1 MYKTNTPTEYREQLR
16 GRILETA
23 MKEFCAR
30 GIKQVK
36 MDDIARK
43 LGISK
48 RTLYEIYANKET
60 LLFEGVKQREE
71 AYDHQIKKYK
81 AEEVVTVIDV
91 MALYYR
97 LRMDAVKNLNPTF
110 FSDLHKYHRIVD
122 YLMQLHAQR
131 SVQIKDFFDA
141 GVKQG
146 YFCADAN
153 IMLMCDFE
161 QVVMQYVM
169 EAKLY
174 QKYGVRHVF
183 HNVLLLFIRSICTE
197 KGIALL
203 ETKINFFK

>member
-71 AYDHQIKKYK
+71 AYDHQIKKYM
-81 AEEVVTVIDV
+81 AEEAVTS
-91 MALYYR
+91 L
-97 LRMDAVKNLNPTF
+97 
-110 FSDLHKYHRIVD
+110 S
-122 YLMQLHAQR
+122 
-131 SVQIKDFFDA
+131 S
-141 GVKQG
+141 
-146 YFCADAN
+146 
-153 IMLMCDFE
+153 
-161 QVVMQYVM
+161 
-169 EAKLY
+169 
-174 QKYGVRHVF
+174 
-183 HNVLLLFIRSICTE
+183 
-197 KGIALL
+197 
-203 ETKINFFK
+203 